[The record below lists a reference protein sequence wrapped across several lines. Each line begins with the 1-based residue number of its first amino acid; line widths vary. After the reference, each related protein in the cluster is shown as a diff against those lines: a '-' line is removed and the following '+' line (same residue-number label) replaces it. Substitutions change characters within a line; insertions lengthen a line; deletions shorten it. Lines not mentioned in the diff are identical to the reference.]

1 MTGRIRILL
10 ADDHDI
16 VRVGFRLLLNGTPD
30 LRVVAEAGSG
40 EEALRV
46 ARETEIDVAVLDITL
61 PGMTGLEPARRLQA
75 YSPNLRLLGLS
86 QHEDPSY
93 VRSFLCTGCLGYL
106 SKRSEPERLLEAVR
120 TVAAGRPFL
129 DPALAQQLALQEA
142 LMGGERPLAVL
153 SEREFEVFLHL
164 ARGDS
169 VNDIAERLFLSPRTV
184 GTHLYHLKQK
194 LGLRNQAEMTLLAIR
209 HNLLAV

>member
-1 MTGRIRILL
+1 MIGHTRIMLV
-10 ADDHDI
+10 DDHDI

-40 EEALRV
+40 EEALKV
-46 ARETEIDVAVLDITL
+46 AREHDIDVVVLDITL
-61 PGMTGLEPARRLQA
+61 PGMTGLETARRLQA
-75 YSPNLRLLGLS
+75 HSPNLRLLGLS

-93 VRSFLCTGCLGYL
+93 VRSFLVAGGLGYL
-106 SKRSEPERLLEAVR
+106 SKRSDPDRLLEAVR
-120 TVAAGRPFL
+120 SVATGRPFL
-129 DPALAQQLALQEA
+129 DPSLAQQLALQEA
-142 LMGGERPLAVL
+142 LVGDRPLAVL

-209 HNLLAV
+209 HNLLTV

>member
-61 PGMTGLEPARRLQA
+61 PGMTGLETARRL
-75 YSPNLRLLGLS
+75 
-86 QHEDPSY
+86 
-93 VRSFLCTGCLGYL
+93 
-106 SKRSEPERLLEAVR
+106 
-120 TVAAGRPFL
+120 
-129 DPALAQQLALQEA
+129 
-142 LMGGERPLAVL
+142 
-153 SEREFEVFLHL
+153 
-164 ARGDS
+164 
-169 VNDIAERLFLSPRTV
+169 
-184 GTHLYHLKQK
+184 
-194 LGLRNQAEMTLLAIR
+194 
-209 HNLLAV
+209 